1 MKMRPGT
8 LVRTDQDGIK
18 RKGEVLEVV
27 PETATSI
34 TLRIRWQDG
43 QETRVD
49 PTDDPS
55 LHACHSRFRPSRSG
69 RHDSRNF
76 LLKMLPRRGAG
87 AEVGVW
93 KGDFAE
99 QMLRVAKP
107 RSLYLVDPWEFMPD
121 PEHAHTRYGGSIARS
136 AQDMED
142 VFAAVQARFRAPIDK
157 DIVHLHRGTLG
168 SLAESLGAPV
178 LDWIYIDGDH
188 NYKSVS
194 SDLRTAAA
202 LVRPGGYIMGDDY
215 RLDKWWKDAV
225 VRAVSEVIFDGAAE
239 LELVK
244 RSQYVLKRTGG

>member
-8 LVRTDQDGIK
+8 LVQTDRDGIK

-27 PETATSI
+27 PETNTTS

-43 QETRVD
+43 QETRVNPTED
-49 PTDDPS
+49 PNLRTC
-55 LHACHSRFRPSRSG
+55 HAVFRPSRPG

-76 LLKMLPRRGAG
+76 LLKMLPKRGVG

-99 QMLRVAKP
+99 QMLHITKP
-107 RSLYLVDPWEFMPD
+107 RSLYLVDPWKFMPD
-121 PEHAHTRYGGSIARS
+121 PEHAQTRYGGSIARS
-136 AQDMED
+136 EQDMED
-142 VFAAVQARFRAPIDK
+142 VFAAVQARFRGPINK
-157 DIVHLHRGTLG
+157 GIVHLNRGTLED
-168 SLAESLGAPV
+168 LAESPGAPV

-194 SDLRTAAA
+194 SDLRAAAA

-225 VRAVSEVIFDGAAE
+225 VRAVCELIVSGAAE

-244 RSQYVLKRTGG
+244 RSQYVLKRTDG